1 MVESSGEEVR
11 PAKSPR
17 EQRQG
22 AIAEE
27 FRRRRKRRRRA
38 RQVRSAGITAVLAAL
53 GAVVVYSS
61 GLWPIG
67 LWPGGGASPA
77 VHRHVAASL
86 GHSGPKVTTPT
97 SSAALGSSTTTPR
110 TTTSGTTTSRASTS
124 GATTASGATASGALS
139 TTSSTSPST
148 ATTTPTTSTTASA
161 TSAPATPAE
170 PRGGSTLIPG
180 YRIVAF
186 YGVPNDPA
194 LGVLGEAPPAALWPR
209 LAQQASAYATP
220 GIRALPAYELT
231 AFTAQGLPGPSGTYS
246 ARTSNKVIS
255 SYLSVVKAHHGLLIL
270 DIQPGRSSFLA
281 DAKTLAPFLAQ
292 PDVALALDPQ
302 WKLSATQYPGAQLGE
317 TSADSINAVSA
328 WLSHFDAVHHLPQK
342 LLLIHQFTQNV
353 IEDSSAVLH
362 RSNLAI
368 VFCMDGFGPP
378 AVKAAAYKQFS
389 SQYKFPLG
397 MRLFYQYDTPLL
409 DPSQVVALRPA
420 PALVEYQ

>member
-1 MVESSGEEVR
+1 MVETSGEEVR
-11 PAKSPR
+11 PAKVPR
-17 EQRQG
+17 KERQG

-38 RQVRSAGITAVLAAL
+38 RQVRSAAITAVLGVLA
-53 GAVVVYSS
+53 AVVVYSS
-61 GLWPIG
+61 GLWPVG
-67 LWPGGGASPA
+67 LWPSGGASPA
-77 VHRHVAASL
+77 AHRRVAASL
-86 GHSGPKVTTPT
+86 GRRGPKVTTTTT
-97 SSAALGSSTTTPR
+97 SSALGSSTTTQR
-110 TTTSGTTTSRASTS
+110 TTTSGATTS
-124 GATTASGATASGALS
+124 GATTASGALS
-139 TTSSTSPST
+139 TASSTSPST
-148 ATTTPTTSTTASA
+148 ATTTPTSSATTSA

-209 LAQQASAYATP
+209 LAQEAAAYAAP

-231 AFTAQGLPGPSGTYS
+231 AFTAQGLPGASGTYS

-255 SYLSVVKAHHGLLIL
+255 SYLSVVKAHQGLLIL

-281 DAKTLAPFLAQ
+281 DAKTLAPFLAR

-353 IEDSSAVLH
+353 IQDRSAVLH

-378 AVKAAAYKQFS
+378 AVKAAAYKQFA